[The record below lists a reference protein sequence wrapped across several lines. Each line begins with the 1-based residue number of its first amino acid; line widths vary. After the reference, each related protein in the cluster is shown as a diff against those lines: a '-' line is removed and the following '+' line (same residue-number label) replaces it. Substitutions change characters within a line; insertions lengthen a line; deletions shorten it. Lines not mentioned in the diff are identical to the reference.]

1 MTKYYN
7 ELVYYVQRMIGDKE
21 KSRDLIQET
30 YMKTIEKSK
39 KINIKNERAFLY
51 KVARN
56 LVVDKARKKQ
66 KVFKVEYE
74 ESTHFIPKKEQPE
87 EIVLIN
93 SRDEDLKKIIETL
106 PSRSK
111 QAFVLHIMKG
121 YSRQEIAQIM
131 GISVNAVQ
139 KHITRG
145 TKKVQEK
152 IDLDE
157 WELYE

>member
-7 ELVYYVQRMIGDKE
+7 ELVFYVQRMIGDKE

-56 LVVDKARKKQ
+56 LVVDKARKTQ
-66 KVFKVEYE
+66 KIQRIEFA
-74 ESTHFIPKKEQPE
+74 ESHHFIPKQEQPE

-93 SRDEDLKKIIETL
+93 SREKDLKKIIETL

-111 QAFVLHIMKG
+111 QAFVLHILKG
-121 YSRQEIAQIM
+121 YSRQDIAKIM
-131 GISVNAVQ
+131 GISTNAVQ

-145 TKKVQEK
+145 TKKVQEQ

-157 WELYE
+157 WEIYE